1 VKAEPDP
8 SAWMEAYLAARW
20 HMRRLPPSLVLYG
33 LGALAEEVGR
43 ELRGEAPPVG
53 WRSWRVV
60 EVGERRAMRV
70 IG

>member
-1 VKAEPDP
+1 
-8 SAWMEAYLAARW
+8 MEAYLAVWW

-43 ELRGEAPPVG
+43 ELREEGPPVR
-53 WRSWRVV
+53 WRAWRVV
-60 EVGERRAMRV
+60 EAGEGQGMRI